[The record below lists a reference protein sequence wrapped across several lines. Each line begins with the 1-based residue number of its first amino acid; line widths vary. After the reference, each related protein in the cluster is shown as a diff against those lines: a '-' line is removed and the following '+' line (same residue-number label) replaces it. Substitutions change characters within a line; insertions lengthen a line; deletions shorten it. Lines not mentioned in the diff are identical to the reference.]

1 MNPNI
6 TIFFRQLNEE
16 QILLLILSCIKKMYL
31 NIPIHLFLIG
41 GVGSSKTFIFKLIIQ
56 GLLRLYNK
64 DLSLDLTKI
73 KAVLIESRYKIAFN
87 IDN

>member
-6 TIFFRQLNEE
+6 IIFFRQLNEE
-16 QILLLILSCIKKMYL
+16 KILLLIISCIKKMYL
-31 NIPIHLFLIG
+31 NIPIHLFMIG
-41 GVGSSKTFIFKLIIQ
+41 GVGSSKNFIFKLIIQ

-64 DLSLDLTKI
+64 DLSSDLTKI
-73 KAVLIESRYKIAFN
+73 KAILIESKYKITFN